1 MQIEKYTD
9 RLKTL
14 VQAAQSLAL
23 RNGHQQ
29 LTPLHVLKALL
40 DDEERPAA
48 NLIEASG
55 SSSAQVI
62 QAVDRELAKLPK
74 VEGGGAGQ
82 IYLAPE
88 TARLFDQAEQLSQK
102 AGDQFVTVEYML
114 LAVALSS
121 GTKAADILKRAGI
134 NAQNVNQA
142 ISDIRQGRKA

>member
-40 DDEERPAA
+40 DDEERLAA

-55 SSSAQVI
+55 SSSSQVM
-62 QAVDRELAKLPK
+62 P
-74 VEGGGAGQ
+74 GG
-82 IYLAPE
+82 
-88 TARLFDQAEQLSQK
+88 RS
-102 AGDQFVTVEYML
+102 
-114 LAVALSS
+114 
-121 GTKAADILKRAGI
+121 
-134 NAQNVNQA
+134 
-142 ISDIRQGRKA
+142 